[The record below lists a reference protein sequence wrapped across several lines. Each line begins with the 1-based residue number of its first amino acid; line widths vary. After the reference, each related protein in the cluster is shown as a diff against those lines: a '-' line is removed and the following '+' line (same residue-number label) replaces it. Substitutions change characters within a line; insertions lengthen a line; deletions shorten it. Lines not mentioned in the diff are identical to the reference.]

1 MSIENLQQRIRD
13 FAIERDWEQFHSPRS
28 LVLAMQSELGELA
41 ELVQWV
47 KDSEVN
53 EQWIEEN
60 NSRLAEEISDVFIY
74 ILRLADVVKV
84 DIETSVLAKIFV
96 NSEKYPVHLSK
107 GNAKKYTELQQEEND

>member
-41 ELVQWV
+41 ELGQWV
-47 KDSEVN
+47 RDSEVN

-60 NSRLAEEISDVFIY
+60 NPRLAEEISDVFIY

-84 DIETSVLAKIFV
+84 DIETSVLAKISV